1 MHILV
6 REHLE
11 GYLSGT
17 LDAAAQQAVEAHL
30 AACGECRDEWETMR
44 QLAEELRTLRPPQH
58 MERDLPAGFYAR
70 VVERIEA
77 EREIPFW
84 TMLLDPAFGRRLVF
98 ACLML
103 LALLGA
109 YVAAFE
115 KADYPSQHRPEA
127 VLACQGPKCTPAPV
141 RGPRL
146 GPNLEH
152 NRGVVLASL
161 VADGD

>member
-6 REHLE
+6 RDHLE
-11 GYLSGT
+11 GYLSGN
-17 LDAAAQQAVEAHL
+17 LDAAAQQALEAHL
-30 AACGECRDEWETMR
+30 VACGECRDEWEVLR
-44 QLAEELRTLRPPQH
+44 QSVEDLRLLRPPQNV
-58 MERDLPAGFYAR
+58 EWDLSAGFYAR

-77 EREIPFW
+77 EREVPFW
-84 TMLLDPAFGRRLVF
+84 TMLLDPGFGRRLVL

-115 KADYPSQHRPEA
+115 KADYPTQRHPEA
-127 VLACQGPKCTPAPV
+127 VLACNGPKCAPTPVPA
-141 RGPRL
+141 PRL
-146 GPNLEH
+146 GSSLEH
-152 NRGVVLASL
+152 NRGVVLANL